1 MPPLPLH
8 PPFASSGQPSPPPQT
23 TPGGVT
29 LSQVQV
35 VMQLTV
41 QGTVEDFDQAGF
53 QASLGAYLGVPPADI
68 RLSVSAAS
76 VSVVATITF
85 ADASAAS
92 SVVDTL
98 QGLASDLSALSAAVG
113 VTVEGATGPVVSQVV
128 IPAPSPPSQPPPRI
142 ADNGDTIMVSAAGGA
157 LVLLLAA
164 AGGAVLYRRRVLRE
178 RTTTRHHPE
187 LREGSAKKALS
198 LKVSLG
204 RLTTRA
210 SSTPVKEPRAPVA
223 PAIIHKTIQ
232 DQLDTKT
239 ELPPIAVKFDG
250 LDGRVSPIATERM
263 PTAASSSSTSDE
275 ATACVSTEPLPPPA
289 AKGAAPLPSHMR
301 QNRVWLPHGGG
312 VVKGQATAES
322 P

>member
-1 MPPLPLH
+1 MHIYTQRVTFRRRCMHTRLKSTRRDTRAIVPR
-8 PPFASSGQPSPPPQT
+8 PPPDAKRR
-23 TPGGVT
+23 
-29 LSQVQV
+29 SI
-35 VMQLTV
+35 
-41 QGTVEDFDQAGF
+41 
-53 QASLGAYLGVPPADI
+53 SLI
-68 RLSVSAAS
+68 
-76 VSVVATITF
+76 
-85 ADASAAS
+85 
-92 SVVDTL
+92 
-98 QGLASDLSALSAAVG
+98 
-113 VTVEGATGPVVSQVV
+113 
-128 IPAPSPPSQPPPRI
+128 
-142 ADNGDTIMVSAAGGA
+142 
-157 LVLLLAA
+157 
-164 AGGAVLYRRRVLRE
+164 
-178 RTTTRHHPE
+178 
-187 LREGSAKKALS
+187 S